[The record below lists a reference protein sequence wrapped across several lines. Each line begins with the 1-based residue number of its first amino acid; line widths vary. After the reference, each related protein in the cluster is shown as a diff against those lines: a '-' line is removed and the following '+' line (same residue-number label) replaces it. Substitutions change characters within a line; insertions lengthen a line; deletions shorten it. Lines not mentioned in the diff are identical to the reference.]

1 MADNIIKAMSEVN
14 LENPYTTLADEQ
26 TEGNQKR
33 GRFALQAPPTKFFE
47 SNGTK
52 PYQNELAI
60 DDEGFV
66 GFYNKI
72 DDTRTVFVSRER
84 QLADQLIS
92 VVNTGILDKIV
103 GMNNNLEF
111 YYAYRN
117 NANVYPN
124 NSISFPSA
132 YKYFSLHVEQ
142 GGASILNATLD
153 NPVVN
158 ASNGKLELVAIDP
171 DDPNSFRKLPN
182 FSVTG
187 TTGLENGSICIIR
200 FYETND
206 STSDPIISEKN
217 IQIRVATGST
227 GAASELIPVAL
238 RITNTSVGTI
248 KMRSDGTYVFT
259 VKNGDD
265 LTRVKFYGVVYYSI
279 PGSTTAEYYYRNFEY
294 DGQILDG
301 NTITV
306 KYTEPG
312 SEIMLQASVACKIV
326 ANPILTKIQMIAWT
340 DSLEANT
347 FQGKYRVYGSYG
359 TSGLFDITSDVD
371 VSVDNIPGGVLS
383 FTPAEGIFE
392 MNWRAD
398 IGLTFADLTL
408 SSATYTLPSTQ
419 VSDFHLHIP
428 TNEQIV
434 GKDIYSIFIKNQL
447 EDGEGNWTDYLKIS
461 KNSVSNGQFV
471 LTMRFGGVDGLGSDT
486 QSQKSNLGKILWGV
500 GGDHV
505 AEGQTIKIGIQ
516 EIGLSDTTT
525 YTTGEIVIGDGTVSY
540 AAGTITSTITVGSTT
555 EFDTLANSKRVA
567 VKFFVGDAYNS
578 IYSTKVEITT

>member
-1 MADNIIKAMSEVN
+1 MADNIIKAMSDVN
-14 LENPYTTLADEQ
+14 LENPYSTMAEEQ
-26 TEGNQKR
+26 AEANQKR

-47 SNGTK
+47 SNDAK
-52 PYQNELAI
+52 PYQNEIAI
-60 DDEGFV
+60 DEDGYV

-72 DDTRTVFVSRER
+72 DDSRTEFVSRER

-103 GMNNNLEF
+103 GINNNLEF

-124 NSISFPSA
+124 NSISFPNV
-132 YKYFSLHVEQ
+132 YKFFSLHVEQ
-142 GGASILNATLD
+142 NGASILNATI
-153 NPVVN
+153 NNVSEN
-158 ASNGKLELVAIDP
+158 ARNGKLPLTAIDP
-171 DDPNSFRKLPN
+171 NDANSYRKLPN

-187 TTGLENGSICIIR
+187 TTGLDNGSICIIR
-200 FYETND
+200 FYESNST
-206 STSDPIISEKN
+206 TSDPIISEKN
-217 IQIRVATGST
+217 IQIRIATGST
-227 GAASELIPVAL
+227 GAPSELIPVAI

-248 KMRSDGTYVFT
+248 KMRSDGSYVFT
-259 VKNGDD
+259 VRNSDD

-279 PGSTTAEYYYRNFEY
+279 PGSTTAEYYYRDFEY
-294 DGQILDG
+294 DGQIQDG
-301 NTITV
+301 STITV

-312 SEIMLQASVACKIV
+312 SDIMLQSSVVCKIV
-326 ANPILTKIQMIAWT
+326 ENPVLTKIQMIAWT
-340 DSLEANT
+340 DSLETNA

-371 VSVDNIPGGVLS
+371 VEVNNIPGGVLS
-383 FTPAEGIFE
+383 FTPADGIFD

-398 IGLTFADLTL
+398 IGLTFAELTL
-408 SSATYTLPSTQ
+408 SSATYTLPNTQ
-419 VSDFHLHIP
+419 VSDFQLHIP
-428 TNEQIV
+428 TNDQV
-434 GKDIYSIFIKNQL
+434 VAKDIYSIFIKNQM

-461 KNSVSNGQFV
+461 KNNVSNGQFI
-471 LTMRFGGVDGLGSDT
+471 LKMRFGGVDGLGADT

-505 AEGQTIKIGIQ
+505 AEGQTIKVGIQ
-516 EIGLSDTTT
+516 EIGLTDSTT
-525 YTTGEIVIGDGTVSY
+525 YTTNGIVIGDGTVSY
-540 AAGTITSTITVGSTT
+540 ADGTITSTIAVGSTT

-578 IYSTKVEITT
+578 IYSTKVEIT